1 MFHIFQGLG
10 FVVFEIP
17 WTFDQVERYETKSPS
32 EAETNM
38 RIESMRSHPTA
49 VCHGGFKLGIVGSH
63 VSQKLKVEAL
73 KIQSHERHGQN
84 VCEWTEFMW
93 GSFNSRQRS
102 YLAFQPA
109 NSAQMSRIPISSSGF
124 PRSCSMLRGN
134 CHESCQRTSHAILR
148 NISKWE
154 NTVFSLWAIRP
165 SLTQFSTHQNMVL
178 SLRAARKKSLVKH
191 KFLWWKCV
199 LTKTLVSISTL
210 IKILSFF
217 RSRRRQAATFL
228 HGAERVA
235 QMTQKALQLA
245 LNVSNEAWEDATV
258 DNLVTYLDNYT

>member
-1 MFHIFQGLG
+1 MFHIFQGLE

-17 WTFDQVERYETKSPS
+17 WTFGQVERYETKSPS
-32 EAETNM
+32 EAETKM
-38 RIESMRSHPTA
+38 RVESMRSHPSV
-49 VCHGGFKLGIVGSH
+49 VCHGGFKLGIVGRH

-93 GSFNSRQRS
+93 VSLNSRQRS

-109 NSAQMSRIPISSSGF
+109 NSAQMSRIPISSSGI

-134 CHESCQRTSHAILR
+134 CHESCQRKSHAILR

-154 NTVFSLWAIRP
+154 ILHASK
-165 SLTQFSTHQNMVL
+165 HG
-178 SLRAARKKSLVKH
+178 ARCGKKKSLVKH

-199 LTKTLVSISTL
+199 LTKTLVSFSTL
-210 IKILSFF
+210 FDKNPFVFSFTSKAG
-217 RSRRRQAATFL
+217 RDVSARRRTCGTDDPEGTPTCHQCQQR
-228 HGAERVA
+228 GVGRC
-235 QMTQKALQLA
+235 
-245 LNVSNEAWEDATV
+245 
-258 DNLVTYLDNYT
+258 YRG